1 MNIFYEE
8 SGQFKVASIVTKNDA
23 SYQVDTQHG
32 KRAKIKANNVFLEFD
47 GALEPFLAQAT
58 ATAEDVDVDFL
69 WEVCGEEE
77 FSAVDIAEEYFG
89 HKPNNIELAATY
101 MKIYA
106 APMYFYKKAKGFF
119 KAAPEDTLKAALA
132 AIERK
137 KQEEAQIE
145 AWADALCQQELPEAI
160 KADLMTILHLP
171 NKQSLTYKAFALAA
185 DRSKQSPLALAQ
197 SVGGLPSIPD
207 YLLQG
212 FLLQHFAKGTAFP
225 ELPIPTLPNL
235 PEAVGIKAFSI
246 DDISTTEI
254 DDAISVTPQ
263 ANGSTRLGI
272 HIAVPSL
279 AISADSDIERLI
291 FNRLSTVYYPGD
303 KITMLPDEWVQH
315 FTLDA
320 GRHCPALSLYIDVMP
335 DNTLS
340 TPECKIESVWID
352 ANIRLHEIEPV
363 FNQETLATPTTLP
376 DFAYKT
382 ELLWLHQLAV
392 HLETA
397 RGKHDP
403 SRPVQFDYGIDID
416 ADEHVS
422 ITKRQ
427 RGAPIDLLVSEI
439 MILANSHWAKML
451 DDNETPGIFRI
462 QPTGKVRMSTQSE
475 PHVGMGVSHYAWCT
489 SPLRRAVDYIN
500 QSQILGLIGQKPM
513 RYQSGDSMLFAVLRD
528 FEATYSAYNDFQRTM
543 EHYWCLRYLK
553 QEAITELTALVLKE
567 DLVRIQGLPM
577 VQRIIGLPQ
586 GTVPKS
592 VVKLSVQHIDLV
604 HQTAQMQFL
613 SVVSTPEPL
622 VSAAAETP
630 EVADAP
636 AADAGPTAS

>member
-8 SGQFKVASIVTKNDA
+8 GGQFKVASIVTKNDA

-47 GALEPFLAQAT
+47 GALEPFLTQALAT
-58 ATAEDVDVDFL
+58 ATDVDVDFL

-77 FSAVDIAEEYFG
+77 FSAQQIAEEYFG
-89 HKPNNIELAATY
+89 HKPSNTELAATY
-101 MKIYA
+101 IKIYA

-137 KQEEAQIE
+137 KQEEAQID
-145 AWADALCQQELPEAI
+145 AWADALCQNELPDAI
-160 KADLMTILHLP
+160 RADLMTILHLP

-185 DRSKQSPLALAQ
+185 DRNKQSPLALAQ
-197 SVGGLPSIPD
+197 AVGGLPSIPE
-207 YLLQG
+207 YLRQG
-212 FLLQHFAKGTAFP
+212 FLLQHFSKGTGFP
-225 ELPIPTLPNL
+225 ELPIPALPTL
-235 PEAVGIKAFSI
+235 PEATGIKAFSI

-279 AISADSDIERLI
+279 AINADSDIERLI

-303 KITMLPDEWVQH
+303 KITMLPDDWVKH

-320 GRHCPALSLYIDVMP
+320 GRSCPALSLYIDVMA

-340 TPECKIESVWID
+340 TPECKVENVWID
-352 ANIRLHEIEPV
+352 ANIRLHEIEPL
-363 FNQETLATPTTLP
+363 FNQDTLAHPATLP
-376 DFAYKT
+376 DFAYKN

-397 RGKHDP
+397 RGRHDP
-403 SRPVQFDYGIDID
+403 SRPVQFDYGIDV
-416 ADEHVS
+416 DEHEHVRIS
-422 ITKRQ
+422 KRQ
-427 RGAPIDLLVSEI
+427 RGAPIDLLVSEM

-451 DDNETPGIFRI
+451 DDNDTPGIFRV

-500 QSQILGLIGQKPM
+500 QSQILGLIDHKPM

-528 FEATYSAYNDFQRTM
+528 FEATYSAYNDFQRKM
-543 EHYWCLRYLK
+543 EHYWCLRYLQ
-553 QEAITELTALVLKE
+553 QEQITELTALVLKE

-592 VVKLSVQHIDLV
+592 IVKLGVHHIDVLN
-604 HQTAQMQFL
+604 QTAQMQFL
-613 SVVSTPEPL
+613 SLESAPEPMTPPTP
-622 VSAAAETP
+622 AAA
-630 EVADAP
+630 ADAP
-636 AADAGPTAS
+636 GQTPS